1 MEVFAGLFL
10 IVVLVWVI
18 VPSRTE
24 INEAMERKDRAR
36 EAREARERKGNKR

>member
-36 EAREARERKGNKR
+36 EAREARAKRETKR